1 MKKILVI
8 DDDRFNRT
16 FARDALE
23 NVGYA
28 VIEAEDGEQG
38 IEKAG
43 RETPDLILLDIV
55 MPGLD
60 GIDVCHRLKDL
71 DACNNTP
78 IVMYTS
84 LDEDR
89 LIEIALKAGASDYII
104 KPPNVTQLRIRVGLN
119 LRLAEALA
127 EIARLK
133 EEETGNG
140 ELIDLVEDV

>member
-16 FARDALE
+16 FVRDALE
-23 NVGYA
+23 KAGYA
-28 VIEAEDGEQG
+28 VIESEDGEQG

-43 RETPDLILLDIV
+43 REAPDLILLDIV

-60 GIDVCHRLKDL
+60 GIDVCHRLKAL
-71 DACNNTP
+71 ESCKNTP

-104 KPPNVTQLRIRVGLN
+104 KPPSVTQLRIRVALN

-133 EEETGNG
+133 GAKIDDV
-140 ELIDLVEDV
+140 ELIDLVENA

>member
-8 DDDRFNRT
+8 DDDLFNRT

-23 NVGYA
+23 KAGYA
-28 VIEAEDGEQG
+28 VIDAEDGEHG
-38 IEKAG
+38 IEMAG
-43 RETPDLILLDIV
+43 QESPDLILLDIV

-60 GIDVCHRLKDL
+60 GIDVCHRLKEL
-71 DACNNTP
+71 DTCKNTP

-104 KPPNVTQLRIRVGLN
+104 KPPNVTQLRIRVALN
-119 LRLAEALA
+119 LRLAEAMA
-127 EIARLK
+127 EIVRLK
-133 EEETGNG
+133 GEEIDDA
-140 ELIDLVEDV
+140 ELIDLVENA

>member
-23 NVGYA
+23 NAGYA

-43 RETPDLILLDIV
+43 REAPDLILLDIV

-104 KPPNVTQLRIRVGLN
+104 KPPNVTHLRIRVGLN

>member
-23 NVGYA
+23 EAGYA
-28 VIEAEDGEQG
+28 VIEAEGGVQG

-43 RETPDLILLDIV
+43 REAPDLILLDIV
-55 MPGLD
+55 MPDMD
-60 GIDVCHRLKDL
+60 GIEVCRKLKEL
-71 DACNNTP
+71 DACRNTP

-133 EEETGNG
+133 GEEAGNG